1 MSVDNAHIDYTA
13 MISEWE
19 KMTHACSCEK
29 VIHAYGETYLPRLIG
44 MTDDAYT
51 AYKNRGSFVTF
62 TKRTIEAFCGM
73 VMRKKVEV
81 GGFESINIDGK
92 GNDINTYVGNLLEHF
107 LTYGRCGT
115 LVDMPLVKETL
126 TVADEIN
133 NNIFPRLLFYGV
145 NDIINWRTSLVNN
158 VEVLSMVVLC
168 EKIQVIGDDEFSTDE
183 EYQYRVL
190 DLFGGKYRQR
200 LFNKDSEQIEAD
212 IFPLRDGKELTFI
225 PFYIHGGIK
234 VKYPPLLSVADQ
246 NIHHYQLDA
255 DYKHGLHYVALPT
268 PWVSGM
274 SKDDPGAPKSIG
286 PTTLWFLDENCQ
298 CGMLEFTG
306 AGLTQIAKAIE
317 SVIEMIVI
325 LASRIL
331 APEKSSNDESALAAA
346 IRSNAETSSLAGITR
361 VLSREIT
368 EAVRVISWWKKEDP
382 ASVTLNINSD
392 FMPSVLTGSDM
403 LSYVTAWIK
412 GSISYE
418 TLFNTLKSGD
428 VVDGDRK
435 IEDELAAI
443 SAEQKKRLEDEVKKT
458 ESLAKAEGKEEED
471 DDLPEPPDPESK
483 LKIDRRNA

>member
-1 MSVDNAHIDYTA
+1 
-13 MISEWE
+13 
-19 KMTHACSCEK
+19 
-29 VIHAYGETYLPRLIG
+29 
-44 MTDDAYT
+44 
-51 AYKNRGSFVTF
+51 
-62 TKRTIEAFCGM
+62 
-73 VMRKKVEV
+73 
-81 GGFESINIDGK
+81 
-92 GNDINTYVGNLLEHF
+92 
-107 LTYGRCGT
+107 
-115 LVDMPLVKETL
+115 
-126 TVADEIN
+126 
-133 NNIFPRLLFYGV
+133 
-145 NDIINWRTSLVNN
+145 
-158 VEVLSMVVLC
+158 
-168 EKIQVIGDDEFSTDE
+168 
-183 EYQYRVL
+183 
-190 DLFGGKYRQR
+190 
-200 LFNKDSEQIEAD
+200 
-212 IFPLRDGKELTFI
+212 
-225 PFYIHGGIK
+225 
-234 VKYPPLLSVADQ
+234 
-246 NIHHYQLDA
+246 
-255 DYKHGLHYVALPT
+255 
-268 PWVSGM
+268 
-274 SKDDPGAPKSIG
+274 
-286 PTTLWFLDENCQ
+286 
-298 CGMLEFTG
+298 MLEFTG